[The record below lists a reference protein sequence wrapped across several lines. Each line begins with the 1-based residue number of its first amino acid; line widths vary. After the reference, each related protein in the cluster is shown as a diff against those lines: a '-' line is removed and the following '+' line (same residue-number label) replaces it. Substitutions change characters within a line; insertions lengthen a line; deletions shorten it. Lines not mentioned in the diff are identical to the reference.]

1 MYMEEIE
8 IIKAVNESKSLS
20 QAADK
25 LHMSRP
31 SLSQKISMLEKSFGT
46 QLFERTPQG
55 VKPTRSGLML
65 YEYAKRVSQMSDEL
79 MVELASL
86 GESFTPD
93 VSIGISL
100 ADGVELIPPL
110 VMAYRGEH
118 PDVTFH
124 LDAGY
129 EPMLYR
135 KLIDSVL
142 DFALV
147 EDRTM
152 ESALHKELL
161 GQEELI
167 IVAPNCPPY
176 SRMAQPIKYSKL
188 LPLPM
193 IIYEWNS
200 GRHMVGNRH
209 FRVYHN
215 SGLTDNNIV
224 ARMDTHEAMIKA
236 VKAGLGWSS
245 FPKCI
250 WNRYKDDPSMIE
262 IKIDTSAILYDVSLA
277 TVADR
282 PLSPVAQDFYNF
294 VKANI
299 DRQFFVKD

>member
-1 MYMEEIE
+1 MHLEEIE
-8 IIKAVNESKSLS
+8 IIKAVSESKSLS

-31 SLSQKISMLEKSFGT
+31 NLSQKISMLEKDLGM
-46 QLFERTPQG
+46 QLYERTPQG
-55 VKPTRSGLML
+55 INPTRSGLML
-65 YEYAKRVSQMSDEL
+65 FEFAKRVSIMSEEL
-79 MVELASL
+79 QVELASL

-110 VMAYRGEH
+110 VMAYRHEH

-129 EPMLYR
+129 EPELFK
-135 KLIDSVL
+135 KLLDSAT
-142 DFALV
+142 DFAIV

-152 ESALHKELL
+152 ESRLRIELL

-167 IVAPNCPPY
+167 IAAPNCPPY
-176 SRMAQPIKYSKL
+176 SRMAQPVKYEKL

-193 IIYEWNS
+193 VIYEWNS

-209 FRVYHN
+209 FRVYHD
-215 SGLTDNNIV
+215 SGLKDNNIV
-224 ARMDTHEAMIKA
+224 LRADTHEAMIAA
-236 VKAGLGWSS
+236 VRAGIGWGS

-250 WNRYKDDPSMIE
+250 WERYKDDSSLIE
-262 IKIDTSAILYDVSLA
+262 IKIDTTPILYDVSLA
-277 TVADR
+277 TVEGR
-282 PLSPVAQDFYNF
+282 PLSPIAQDFYEF
-294 VKANI
+294 VKSNI
-299 DRQFFVKD
+299 NRSFFVE